1 MHVHINSCVNIP
13 KIIEKI
19 PASTLKKII
28 FANLKQKARLP
39 RARGPAT
46 AKGSVCLYVCLCVCM
61 CAHELCSY
69 VCFVFVCVGWKKDR
83 KIEGYCI
90 WEEGDGQRKVRQ

>member
-13 KIIEKI
+13 KIVEKI

-46 AKGSVCLYVCLCVCM
+46 AKGSVCLCVCVYVCVCVQMSCAAMYALCLCV
-61 CAHELCSY
+61 
-69 VCFVFVCVGWKKDR
+69 W
-83 KIEGYCI
+83 
-90 WEEGDGQRKVRQ
+90 DGKRTER